1 MTSCEEDD
9 DFALLGDGDGDG
21 DGDDGNDSEAAK
33 AKRRKKKDSPYS
45 STLLVPAPVP
55 VPVPVPP
62 KKQHQPSQG
71 GSGSGSGSGS
81 GDVYRKDREEW
92 SDGAIEALLDA
103 YTHRFELLNRGNLR
117 GRDWEDV
124 AAAVNT
130 TTPTSNKTV
139 EQCKNKIDN
148 LKKRFKVECHRL
160 SSSSTPTSHWPWFSK
175 LHLIVSSSSSTN
187 NNNNNNNNNNSSSAA
202 FSASRGGSP
211 IPVSIPI
218 PIPITNTDDDG
229 SPSASASGTPAP
241 ARNSKRYALA
251 APAMRIFNV
260 PRCKWKRVLLKV
272 SGAALAGTGT
282 DTATAPH
289 NVDPKVI
296 IPPLKLA
303 HFC

>member
-1 MTSCEEDD
+1 MTSCEDDDD

-21 DGDDGNDSEAAK
+21 DGGNDSEAK
-33 AKRRKKKDSPYS
+33 AKRRKPAHHNSEKKKDLVADSPYS
-45 STLLVPAPVP
+45 LV
-55 VPVPVPP
+55 P
-62 KKQHQPSQG
+62 KKQPSG
-71 GSGSGSGSGS
+71 GD

-187 NNNNNNNNNNSSSAA
+187 NNNNNNSSSSAA
-202 FSASRGGSP
+202 ARGGSP

-218 PIPITNTDDDG
+218 PITNADDDG
-229 SPSASASGTPAP
+229 SPTASASASGTPAP
-241 ARNSKRYALA
+241 APVRNSKRYAVA
-251 APAMRIFNV
+251 APVMRVFNV

-282 DTATAPH
+282 APH
-289 NVDPKVI
+289 NVDPKVFT
-296 IPPLKLA
+296 
-303 HFC
+303 FCFASP